1 MIRKALV
8 LVMSVVICCS
18 FLYAF
23 DSGVA
28 YAVEGACSGVVS
40 ALVSQASEPRVSLQ
54 GVTFSSESPAIG
66 NVSFVRSD
74 VSTYRSSLRFFADT
88 ERSAFLDSIWSEMAA
103 LLADEEPF
111 FFEEITEGDIILDGV
126 VRLVPG
132 ERIAVSV
139 SMLITG
145 TLFPDS
151 MVIEGDFSVA
161 LNEGGITIRTEDVMI
176 NGARY
181 VAPDISLP
189 IPCHCHAFSLY
200 DRQAG

>member
-111 FFEEITEGDIILDGV
+111 FFEEITEGDIILDGG
-126 VRLVPG
+126 VRFIPAPNAEPDEYAFVTPYMPG
-132 ERIAVSV
+132 EELTA
-139 SMLITG
+139 
-145 TLFPDS
+145 
-151 MVIEGDFSVA
+151 
-161 LNEGGITIRTEDVMI
+161 RTEGMDVR
-176 NGARY
+176 ARY
-181 VAPDISLP
+181 RVLD
-189 IPCHCHAFSLY
+189 
-200 DRQAG
+200 

>member
-18 FLYAF
+18 LLYAF

-111 FFEEITEGDIILDGV
+111 FFEEITEGDIILDGG
-126 VRLVPG
+126 VRFIPG
-132 ERIAVSV
+132 D
-139 SMLITG
+139 G
-145 TLFPDS
+145 TLLVEFSLLVTGAAVGDGV
-151 MVIEGDFSVA
+151 VIEGSFSGSLSDGIA
-161 LNEGGITIRTEDVMI
+161 TITSEGISIDGDPYTISDVSF
-176 NGARY
+176 
-181 VAPDISLP
+181 PLP
-189 IPCHCHAFSLY
+189 AFGGT
-200 DRQAG
+200 DG

>member
-111 FFEEITEGDIILDGV
+111 FFEEITEGDIILDGG
-126 VRLVPG
+126 VRFIPG
-132 ERIAVSV
+132 D
-139 SMLITG
+139 G
-145 TLFPDS
+145 TLLVDFSLLVTGAAVGDGV
-151 MVIEGDFSVA
+151 VIEGSFSGSLSDGIA
-161 LNEGGITIRTEDVMI
+161 TITSEGISIDGDPYTISDVSF
-176 NGARY
+176 
-181 VAPDISLP
+181 PLP
-189 IPCHCHAFSLY
+189 AFGGT
-200 DRQAG
+200 DG